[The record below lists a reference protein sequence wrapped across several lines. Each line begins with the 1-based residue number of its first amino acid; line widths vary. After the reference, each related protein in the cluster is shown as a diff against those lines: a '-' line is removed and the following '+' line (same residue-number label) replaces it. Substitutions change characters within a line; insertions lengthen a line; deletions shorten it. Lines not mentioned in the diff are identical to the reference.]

1 MGLAKITKIETEKLQ
16 ELSSQRK
23 TAEYK
28 MAVSLILKNH
38 KCSTKTH
45 LITVD
50 GKIIKKPD
58 WLRKGLPKPEAA

>member
-1 MGLAKITKIETEKLQ
+1 MVLAKIKQSEAAKLQ

-28 MAVSLILKNH
+28 MAVALILKNH
-38 KCSTKTH
+38 KCSPKTH

-50 GKIIKKPD
+50 GKIIRKPE